1 MFNVRQ
7 CHAHHGCTKLLVHEI
22 PRHSGVITRTVCRT
36 HLVLFPQV
44 FLAESLRLL
53 TPFSGRYVRD
63 SKKLSK
69 KMITNDYLEDS
80 TLV

>member
-7 CHAHHGCTKLLVHEI
+7 CHAHHGCTKLLVLEI
-22 PRHSGVITRTVCRT
+22 PRDPGVIFRTVCRIG
-36 HLVLFPQV
+36 LLLLPQI
-44 FLAESLRLL
+44 FLAETLRLL
-53 TPFSGRYVRD
+53 TPFSGRLVRD